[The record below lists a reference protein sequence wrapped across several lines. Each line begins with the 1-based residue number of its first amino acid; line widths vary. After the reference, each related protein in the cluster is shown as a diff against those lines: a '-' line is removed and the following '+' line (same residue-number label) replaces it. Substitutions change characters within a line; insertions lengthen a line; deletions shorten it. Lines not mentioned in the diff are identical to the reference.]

1 MQKFLCNL
9 KYMVEKFEFIEEKVV
24 FAEIKIYTFVF

>member
-9 KYMVEKFEFIEEKVV
+9 KYVVGKFEIEEKVV
-24 FAEIKIYTFVF
+24 FAAIKIYTFVF